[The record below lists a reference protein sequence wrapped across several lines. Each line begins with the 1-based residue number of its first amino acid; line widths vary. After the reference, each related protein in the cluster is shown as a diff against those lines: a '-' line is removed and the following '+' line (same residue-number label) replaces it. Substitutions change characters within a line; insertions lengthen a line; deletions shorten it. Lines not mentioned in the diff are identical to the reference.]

1 MSRPWRCVAV
11 PRVKRTTD
19 RRNRELAQ
27 IHIAAKQLGL
37 DRDTYETVLW
47 TVARVRSAA
56 DLDAEGRRQVL
67 EHFKSKGFQAR
78 RGSPRPGTP
87 RNMDTADR
95 GPMLRKI
102 EALLAEAGRPWNY
115 AHCIAMRVCK
125 VDRVEFCSPPQLR
138 KIVAALAYDQR
149 RRSAR

>member
-27 IHIAAKQLGL
+27 IHIAAQQLGL

-56 DLDAEGRRQVL
+56 ELDAAGRARIL
-67 EHFKSKGFQAR
+67 EHFRALGWRPHK
-78 RGSPRPGTP
+78 RGRPRPSEDRAPLIAKIDAMLGERP
-87 RNMDTADR
+87 RTYAD
-95 GPMLRKI
+95 GI
-102 EALLAEAGRPWNY
+102 
-115 AHCIAMRVCK
+115 AHRMFGIRRLEWCAP
-125 VDRVEFCSPPQLR
+125 DQLR

-149 RRSAR
+149 RREAR